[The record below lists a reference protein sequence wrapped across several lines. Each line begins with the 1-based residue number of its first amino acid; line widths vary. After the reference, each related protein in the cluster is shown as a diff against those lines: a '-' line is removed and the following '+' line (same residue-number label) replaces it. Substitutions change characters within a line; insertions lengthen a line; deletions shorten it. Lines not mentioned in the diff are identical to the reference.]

1 MRPHP
6 LTRLVMTGQLVVQ
19 PLSIKE
25 FVRRLKTEKGFSFAR
40 YGDGTF
46 LSLLGAEGWNCDGA
60 RVSIMQAAEIEASIR
75 DNTIVHGMGDL
86 AVEVG
91 AGRWLQENNIDIE
104 WFDCN
109 VMNNASHLGQ
119 LRIFVDWLRTRKI
132 VFLGPSH
139 LRRLKGFPVAA
150 FVDVHPTDAFDEIES
165 LQLIAEYVVGREVA
179 DTVLISA
186 GPAAPP
192 LVSRIHRN
200 LPYLNVIDTGSIWD
214 LYVGVLSR
222 KIHRKM
228 PKNHIRDL
236 GIRNFG
242 QEIRSWW
249 TT

>member
-1 MRPHP
+1 
-6 LTRLVMTGQLVVQ
+6 MTGQLVVK
-19 PLSIKE
+19 PLTIKG
-25 FVRRLKTEKGFSFAR
+25 FVKRLETEKGFSFAR

-60 RVSIMQAAEIEASIR
+60 RVGSYQAAELEASIL
-75 DNTIVHGMGDL
+75 DDTIVHGMGNL

-91 AGRWLQENNIDIE
+91 AGDWLERKKIDIE

-109 VMNNASHLGQ
+109 VMNTASHEGKLAP
-119 LRIFVDWLRTRKI
+119 FVKWLRKRQI
-132 VFLGPSH
+132 VFLGPPH
-139 LRRLKGFPVAA
+139 LRRLKAFPVLS
-150 FVDVHPTDAFDEIES
+150 FIDVHPTDAFE
-165 LQLIAEYVVGREVA
+165 QLEELEVMAEYAVGREVA

-222 KIHRKM
+222 KIHRRMSKTQVE
-228 PKNHIRDL
+228 RL
-236 GIRNFG
+236 GMLNFG
-242 QEIRSWW
+242 QEISSWW
-249 TT
+249 KI